1 MPVPDVSQ
9 HPISELVTLRGRT
22 AVVTGGGRGL
32 GKAIAARLAEAGAH
46 VLVGDIDGDL
56 AGKTAA
62 ELAERYD
69 TDAVGVTM
77 DVTDS
82 ASVRAAADLAVDRW
96 GRLDAW
102 VNNAGVFPHIP
113 VLEMTD
119 EEWDA
124 VFAVN
129 ARGTLAS
136 SREAARAMSAGGHGG
151 VIVNVASTVAVAGI
165 PDRAAYV
172 ASKGGVAALTRA
184 MALDHVADN
193 IRVNAVAPGVIW
205 SNYYDRMMQQV
216 PDPAA
221 FKKGLQDRAPMGRI
235 GEPKD
240 IANAILFL
248 ASDESSFATGSV
260 MLIDGGYTAR

>member
-1 MPVPDVSQ
+1 M
-9 HPISELVTLRGRT
+9 
-22 AVVTGGGRGL
+22 
-32 GKAIAARLAEAGAH
+32 RLADRVAIITGAGA
-46 VLVGDIDGDL
+46 GIG
-56 AGKTAA
+56 AATA
-62 ELAERYD
+62 ELFAREGARVIIAD
-69 TDAVGVTM
+69 QDAN
-77 DVTDS
+77 
-82 ASVRAAADLAVDRW
+82 AAATIAKRVGAQAVALSADVRKSADAKAMVDGAVKAF
-96 GRLDAW
+96 GRLDIL
-102 VNNAGVFPHIP
+102 VNNAGRGILGTVVTTAEDDWDDIVAVNLKSVFLCSKHAIP
-113 VLEMTD
+113 VMKK
-119 EEWDA
+119 
-124 VFAVN
+124 N
-129 ARGTLAS
+129 G
-136 SREAARAMSAGGHGG
+136 GG

-235 GEPKD
+235 GEPNE
-240 IANAILFL
+240 IATAILWL